1 MYQDT
6 NRGIVLVTRPDAH
19 PTGWPTTD
27 YGPAAEPAAPALQPE
42 YRSFHIEID
51 VNKPVAEVWEKV
63 GGYCDISKWINN
75 FDCRITSGDGG
86 LGTVRAL
93 AGGRITEVLIAS
105 SEHGYGYAQ
114 PAVPG
119 QYYNLYHGFMEARA
133 LTPTTSRIHYSV
145 MMDVANL
152 PDAAA
157 KDAIMSSR
165 KAAFETALKNMKRI
179 AEGG

>member
-1 MYQDT
+1 M
-6 NRGIVLVTRPDAH
+6 
-19 PTGWPTTD
+19 
-27 YGPAAEPAAPALQPE
+27 
-42 YRSFHIEID
+42 
-51 VNKPVAEVWEKV
+51 
-63 GGYCDISKWINN
+63 GGH
-75 FDCRITSGDGG
+75 
-86 LGTVRAL
+86 
-93 AGGRITEVLIAS
+93 GR
-105 SEHGYGYAQ
+105 
-114 PAVPG
+114 
-119 QYYNLYHGFMEARA
+119 YHGFMEARA

>member
-1 MYQDT
+1 MNT
-6 NRGIVLVTRPDAH
+6 ANPG
-19 PTGWPTTD
+19 TTSLALLTLALSAAMSAVI
-27 YGPAAEPAAPALQPE
+27 PAAEPAAAALQPE
-42 YRSFHIEID
+42 YRSFQIAID

-75 FDCRITSGDGG
+75 FDCRITSGEGG
-86 LGTVRAL
+86 LGTVRVL
-93 AGGRITEVLIAS
+93 AGGRITEILIAS
-105 SEHGYGYAQ
+105 SEHGYGYTQ

-165 KAAFETALKNMKRI
+165 KTAFETALKNMKRI

>member
-1 MYQDT
+1 M
-6 NRGIVLVTRPDAH
+6 PS
-19 PTGWPTTD
+19 PE
-27 YGPAAEPAAPALQPE
+27 GPLACRLHPE

-75 FDCRITSGDGG
+75 FDCRITE
-86 LGTVRAL
+86 
-93 AGGRITEVLIAS
+93 ILIAS

-133 LTPTTSRIHYSV
+133 LTPT
-145 MMDVANL
+145 
-152 PDAAA
+152 
-157 KDAIMSSR
+157 
-165 KAAFETALKNMKRI
+165 
-179 AEGG
+179 